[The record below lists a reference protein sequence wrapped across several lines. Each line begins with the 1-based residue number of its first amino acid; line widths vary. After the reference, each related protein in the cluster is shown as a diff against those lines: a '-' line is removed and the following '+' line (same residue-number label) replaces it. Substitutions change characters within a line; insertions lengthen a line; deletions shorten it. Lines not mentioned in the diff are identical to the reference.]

1 MKWKPIS
8 ELKNEESSCEILVE
22 VGLFGQDVS
31 GCTKYALGY
40 FIHIE
45 KKISWVAYPGRI
57 RNYEPLRYIRIN
69 DIERGE
75 LNDLL

>member
-8 ELKNEESSCEILVE
+8 ELKNEKFNGEVLVE
-22 VGLFGQDVS
+22 VGFFGQDS
-31 GCTKYALGY
+31 PNFTKYALG
-40 FIHIE
+40 FLIHDE
-45 KKISWVAYPGRI
+45 NKISWIAYPGRI
-57 RNYEPLRYIRIN
+57 RNYELLRYIRIN